1 MTLLFPLSYHVE
13 KPIMVMHC
21 MSMKIQQSFWSS
33 DCKASPLQQL
43 SFLGKFAHWKMKRKE
58 VIDVLKT
65 VNKIPDSQ
73 EKCKSAKQL
82 EVQNAN
88 C

>member
-1 MTLLFPLSYHVE
+1 
-13 KPIMVMHC
+13 
-21 MSMKIQQSFWSS
+21 
-33 DCKASPLQQL
+33 
-43 SFLGKFAHWKMKRKE
+43 MKRKE
-58 VIDVLKT
+58 VIDVFKT
-65 VNKIPDSQ
+65 VNKILDSP